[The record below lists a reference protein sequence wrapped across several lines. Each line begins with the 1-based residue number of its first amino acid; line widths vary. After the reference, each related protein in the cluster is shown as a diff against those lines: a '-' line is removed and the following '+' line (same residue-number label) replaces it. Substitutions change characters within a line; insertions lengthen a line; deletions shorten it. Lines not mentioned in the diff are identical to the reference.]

1 MFSTVFQLGVAM
13 RSNPIRTVNSNLAS
27 VLLVS
32 VFALNGNACCFAQEE
47 AGSQELGQ
55 GQSTSQEAD
64 TRSSDATQE
73 EGIDKETDAILK
85 VGDAAPRLVI
95 DHWINGKP
103 VEEFSKDK
111 FYVIEFWATWC
122 GPCIKSMPH
131 LNELAK
137 QHAENGLEVIALT
150 TADSANTLKAV
161 QKFVEGHGKDFD
173 FRYAFCETREMSE
186 SYMTAAGQQGIP
198 CSFVIDQ
205 QGKIAYIGRP
215 ADLDYVLSRVARK
228 QWNGRAD
235 AEELSRM
242 NASIANLRKLVNDDP
257 EKAAAVVAHV
267 QRVNPKRAA
276 ALDFVSAH
284 VHVLCKLRKF
294 EEARKVVEDSLTRC
308 RKNNSLGEFSTIVAF
323 LGSKELDPEGVNREF
338 ALKTLDMIHSEVK
351 EDQTGLAMVGLAYR
365 IAGETEKCVA
375 CFKAAIAITSDES
388 MKAMLQKQVE
398 LLQAGQPKPQ
408 SKAKEELQN
417 PSKK

>member
-1 MFSTVFQLGVAM
+1 MFDTVFQLGVAM
-13 RSNPIRTVNSNLAS
+13 RTGAIRTVYSNLTS

-32 VFALNGNACCFAQEE
+32 VFALNGNTCCFAQEE
-47 AGSQELGQ
+47 TGGKELGQ
-55 GQSTSQEAD
+55 DQSTPQEAVKQ
-64 TRSSDATQE
+64 SSDATQE
-73 EGIDKETDAILK
+73 EGAEKETGAVLN

-103 VEEFSKDK
+103 VEEFSNDK
-111 FYVIEFWATWC
+111 FYVVEFWATWC

-137 QHAENGLEVIALT
+137 HHAENGLQVIALT
-150 TADSANTLKAV
+150 TADSSNTLKAV
-161 QKFVEGHGKDFD
+161 KTFVEGHGKDFD
-173 FRYAFCETREMSE
+173 FRYAFCDTRQMSE

-215 ADLDYVLSRVARK
+215 ADLDYVLSRVAQK
-228 QWNGRAD
+228 QWNGKAD
-235 AEELSRM
+235 AEQLSQM
-242 NASIANLRKLVNDDP
+242 NASIASLGQLVNNDP
-257 EKAAAVVAHV
+257 EKAAAIIAHV
-267 QRVNPKRAA
+267 QRVNPKRTE
-276 ALDFVSAH
+276 ALDFVAAH

-294 EEARKVVEDSLTRC
+294 EEARKVVEDSLARC
-308 RKNNSLGEFSTIVAF
+308 KKNNSLGEFATIVAF
-323 LGSKELDPEGVNREF
+323 LSNKELDPEGVNREF
-338 ALKTLDMIHSEVK
+338 ALKTLDKIHDEVK
-351 EDQTGLAMVGLAYR
+351 EDQNGLAMIGLAYR

-398 LLQAGQPKPQ
+398 RLHAGQSKPQ
-408 SKAKEELQN
+408 SKAKEETQN